1 MAAVLFLL
9 EVGMDL
15 QVLRQWRRVCL
26 KLLTWQLEVV
36 IFSLMLL
43 ALRSMK
49 VEPFATDTPDSVDI
63 LDA

>member
-15 QVLRQWRRVCL
+15 QVLRQWRRVL